1 MPKKSPPPKEL
12 SRNEKRDLDI
22 EIGFIERVVQRD
34 PKYVEAW
41 QVLGDDY
48 TRRGRVVEGL
58 QVDERLVQLRPEDPL
73 VHYNLACSY
82 SMTGQ
87 FEQAVDSLERALNL
101 GYRDFRWLARD
112 PDLENLRQ
120 HQLYRK
126 IRAKLRTL
134 RIKVR

>member
-1 MPKKSPPPKEL
+1 MPKKSPPQKEL

-58 QVDERLVQLRPEDPL
+58 QVDERLAQLRPEDPL

-101 GYRDFRWLARD
+101 GYRDFKWLARD

-126 IRAKLRTL
+126 IRARLRTL
-134 RIKVR
+134 SIKVR

>member
-1 MPKKSPPPKEL
+1 MPMKNPPPKEL

-58 QVDERLVQLRPEDPL
+58 QVDERLAQLRPEDPL

-87 FEQAVDSLERALNL
+87 LELAVDSLERALNL
-101 GYRDFRWLARD
+101 GYRDFKWLARD